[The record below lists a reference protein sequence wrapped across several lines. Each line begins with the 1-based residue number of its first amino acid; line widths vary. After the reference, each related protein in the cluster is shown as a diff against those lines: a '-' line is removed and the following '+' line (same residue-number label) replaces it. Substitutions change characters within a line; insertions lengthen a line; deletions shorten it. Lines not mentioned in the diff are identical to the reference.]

1 VTSGSKDL
9 YVNGGARSLNSSSDV
24 LVAVMPGPPSVAECV
39 AQTVVDSGLEAPQTV
54 EGQHLCVRSNEGRWA
69 YVRIADIDPENRR
82 ISFDVTVWKIST
94 DP

>member
-1 VTSGSKDL
+1 
-9 YVNGGARSLNSSSDV
+9 
-24 LVAVMPGPPSVAECV
+24 
-39 AQTVVDSGLEAPQTV
+39 
-54 EGQHLCVRSNEGRWA
+54 VRSNEGRWA